1 MTESSSGTATRHE
14 MGAHTTLTDSRRWSS
29 PLAWGLGAFSLLGYA
44 GFTLFGLL
52 RHETG
57 AGSRAASGLVLVGLF
72 TVLGTLLALRQPA
85 NPIGWLMTVGGLT
98 AGVNSAARS
107 IVTSALEDGREV
119 SSALSF
125 LAVFGEWIWP
135 LSVLCSI
142 GLPLLLFPDG
152 RVRSAR
158 WNWVLRAMLLGAAVA
173 VISGILTTEP
183 IYSEPVA
190 PLISPWAVAGLASWT
205 DAGVDVGGSLLLIPM
220 VIALAGIV
228 IRGRSAS
235 GTERQQL
242 RWVSRGAVLAVVG
255 FAVYPVAEIV
265 DLPGALVTLVS
276 ALGFACLPLSVAVAA
291 LRYRLYD
298 LDRVVSRTVTYGV
311 LTGLL
316 VASYAG
322 LVTAVSRLT
331 PSSSS
336 LAVASSTLAVAALFQ
351 PLRRWLQG
359 AVDRRFNRARY
370 DAAHTVEEFSLRL
383 RDEVDLEAVRAD
395 LVGVVRQTMQP
406 DTVLL
411 WLRDTSRVTS

>member
-1 MTESSSGTATRHE
+1 M
-14 MGAHTTLTDSRRWSS
+14 TDSRRWSR
-29 PLAWGLGAFSLLGYA
+29 PLAWGLGAFCLLGYA
-44 GFTLFGLL
+44 GFTLLGLL

-57 AGSRAASGLVLVGLF
+57 AGSRAASGLLLVGLF

-85 NPIGWLMTVGGLT
+85 NPIGWLMTVSGLVWL
-98 AGVNSAARS
+98 AQGAAES
-107 IVTSALEDGREV
+107 VVISALEDGQEV
-119 SSALSF
+119 STLLSL
-125 LAVFGEWIWP
+125 LAVFSTWIWP
-135 LSVLCSI
+135 IHVLCSI
-142 GLPLLLFPDG
+142 GLPLLLFPEG

-158 WNWVLRAMLLGAAVA
+158 WNWVLRVMLLGAAVT
-173 VISGILTTEP
+173 VLSGILTTEP
-183 IYSEPVA
+183 ISSLPLDEALGKFNEQDPAEP
-190 PLISPWAVAGLASWT
+190 LRSPWAVAGLAPWT
-205 DAGVDVGGSLLLIPM
+205 DAGVDVGANLLLITM
-220 VIALAGIV
+220 AIALASIV

-242 RWVSRGAVLAVVG
+242 RWVSRGAVPAIAAVPL
-255 FAVYPVAEIV
+255 FPVAENA
-265 DLPGALVTLVS
+265 DLPGAVGAVVYLVLS
-276 ALGFACLPLSVAVAA
+276 LGYACLPLSIAVAV

-298 LDRVVSRTVTYGV
+298 LDRVVSRTVTYGA

-370 DAAHTVEEFSLRL
+370 DAARTVEEFSLRL
-383 RDEVDLEAVRAD
+383 RDEVDLEAVRTD

-411 WLRDTSRVTS
+411 WLRDASRVTP

>member
-1 MTESSSGTATRHE
+1 MTG
-14 MGAHTTLTDSRRWSS
+14 SRRCCR

-44 GFTLFGLL
+44 GFTLLGLL
-52 RHETG
+52 RHETE
-57 AGSRAASGLVLVGLF
+57 AGSRAASGLLLVGLF

-85 NPIGWLMTVGGLT
+85 NPIGWLMTVGGLV
-98 AGVNSAARS
+98 ACVNSAARS
-107 IVTSALEDGREV
+107 IVTAALEDGREV
-119 SSALSF
+119 STALSF

-135 LSVLCSI
+135 LSVLCSL
-142 GLPLLLFPDG
+142 GLPLLLFPEG

-158 WNWVLRAMLLGAAVA
+158 WNWVLRVMLLGAAVT
-173 VISGILTTEP
+173 VLSGILTTEP
-183 IYSEPVA
+183 IYGEPVA
-190 PLISPWAVAGLASWT
+190 PLISPWAVAGLAPWT
-205 DAGVDVGGSLLLIPM
+205 AAGVNVGGSLLLIPM
-220 VIALAGIV
+220 VLALAGIV
-228 IRGRSAS
+228 IRVRSTS
-235 GTERQQL
+235 GAERQQL
-242 RWVSRGAVLAVVG
+242 RWVSRGAVLAVAG

-265 DLPGALVTLVS
+265 DLPGALVSLVS
-276 ALGFACLPLSVAVAA
+276 ALGFACLPLSIAVAM

-298 LDRVVSRTVTYGV
+298 LDRVVSRTVTYGA

-370 DAAHTVEEFSLRL
+370 DAARTVEEFRLQL
-383 RDEVDLEAVRAD
+383 RDEVDLEAVRTD
-395 LVGVVRQTMQP
+395 LLSVVRQTLQP
-406 DTVLL
+406 ESATL
-411 WLRDTSRVTS
+411 WLRGRIEVAP